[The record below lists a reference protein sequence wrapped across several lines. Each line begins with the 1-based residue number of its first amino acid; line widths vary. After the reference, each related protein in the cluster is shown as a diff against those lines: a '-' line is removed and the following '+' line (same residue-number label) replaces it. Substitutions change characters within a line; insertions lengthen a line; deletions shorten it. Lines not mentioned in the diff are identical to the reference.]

1 MNPPRYRVGKISR
14 YIKNL
19 VDNDFLLRSLWVEGE
34 ISNLKDHP
42 SGHIY
47 MTLKDEQ
54 GTLKAVMFA
63 GYRRSLRFELKDG
76 MHVIAGG
83 NIAVYEQGSSY
94 QLYIK
99 QIEQAGV
106 GKLYQEY
113 EERKKRLEEKG
124 LFDAG
129 YKKPIPRYAMKIGVV
144 TASSGAAIRDIV
156 NITHRRNPFAQL
168 ILYPA
173 TVQGSGAAP
182 TIVKG
187 IETLDAMGL
196 DVIIVGR
203 GGGSIEDLWA
213 FNEEPVVQAIFD
225 AETPIISAV
234 GHETDTTLADFA
246 ADLRAPTP
254 SAAAELACF
263 DLSDYLQQC
272 RNARGELDKRFSER
286 LRQVRLRLTASG
298 ERLQRYQPENRLNA
312 YRLRLAADE
321 EKARML
327 TERCLRGTR
336 ERTENAS
343 NRLKNV
349 WSSAFASA
357 KQKLAVS
364 SARLESLSPLAR
376 LAGGYAYAEDGG
388 GKALRSVSQ
397 LKKGDRIR
405 LYVKDGR
412 VSAEVK
418 EIRNGRDE

>member
-1 MNPPRYRVGKISR
+1 MTPPRYRVGEISR

-19 VDNDFLLRSLWVEGE
+19 IDNDFLLRSLWVEGE
-34 ISNLKDHP
+34 ISNLKYHP

-47 MTLKDEQ
+47 LTLKDEQ

-63 GYRRSLRFELKDG
+63 GYRRGLRFELKDG

-106 GKLYQEY
+106 GRLYQEY

-124 LFDAG
+124 LFYAG
-129 YKKPIPRYAMKIGVV
+129 YKKAIPHYAMKIGVV
-144 TASSGAAIRDIV
+144 TASSGAAIQDIV

-187 IETLDAMGL
+187 IEKLDTMGL

-213 FNEEPVVQAIFD
+213 FNEEEVVQAIFD

-234 GHETDTTLADFA
+234 GHETDATLADYA

-263 DLSDYLQQC
+263 DVSDYMQQC
-272 RNARGELDKRFSER
+272 RNARSELDKRLAER
-286 LRQVRLRLTASG
+286 LRQVRLRVSAAND
-298 ERLQRYQPENRLNA
+298 RLGRYQPANRLNA

-321 EKARML
+321 EKARLL
-327 TERCLRGTR
+327 TAQRLQAARD
-336 ERTENAS
+336 RTENTE
-343 NRLKNV
+343 NRLKNA
-349 WSSAFASA
+349 WSSRFSLT
-357 KQKLAVS
+357 KQRLAVS
-364 SARLESLSPLAR
+364 AAKLESLSPLAR
-376 LAGGYAYAEDGG
+376 LAGGYAYAEDSE
-388 GKALRSVSQ
+388 GKALRSVNQ
-397 LKKGDRIR
+397 LKKGDLIR

-412 VSAEVK
+412 ISAEAN
-418 EIRNGRDE
+418 EIRNG